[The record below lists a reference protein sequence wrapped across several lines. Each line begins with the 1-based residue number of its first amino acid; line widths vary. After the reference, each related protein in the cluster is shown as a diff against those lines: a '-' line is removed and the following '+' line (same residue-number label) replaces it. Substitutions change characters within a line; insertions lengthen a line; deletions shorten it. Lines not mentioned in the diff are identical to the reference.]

1 MLFSGAQMTSLVTLR
16 SKSPPQNMYEGCRFW
31 AMFIYFDVPDW
42 ELDSNKTKYIV
53 VPPSN

>member
-1 MLFSGAQMTSLVTLR
+1 M
-16 SKSPPQNMYEGCRFW
+16 PPQNMYEGCRFW

-53 VPPSN
+53 VPSSD